1 MTIKKTS
8 EVYAACRPKDN
19 SAFARETNDCSVRA
33 FSLALNIPYAEAHAL
48 CAKHGRQYGKGTS
61 WVTSHRVALAYGMH
75 QVLTYNAYAPQGAR
89 YPTLAQF
96 IKEHPKGHFYL
107 IRRGHAF
114 TLIDG
119 VVHDWTHG
127 TGARSR
133 ILRAYKA
140 PEATAC

>member
-1 MTIKKTS
+1 MALRKTS
-8 EVYAACRPKDN
+8 EAYATCRPKDS
-19 SAFARETNDCSVRA
+19 SAFAGETNDCSVRA

-48 CAKHGRQYGKGTS
+48 CAKHGRQYGKGTL
-61 WVTSHRVALAYGMH
+61 WWTSHKVAWDCDMVP
-75 QVLTYNAYAPQGAR
+75 VLTYDAYAPRGAR

-96 IKEHPKGHFYL
+96 IKEYPKGHFYL

-114 TLIDG
+114 ALIDG

-140 PEATAC
+140 PEATTC